1 MRDSKTQRRCGL
13 GRGFSTRLERET
25 PLSGTPRVAPAV
37 GCRAKNSRSS
47 ISADLLRIITASYPV
62 FTFICHVESVSYRSR
77 YRPSAQMVI
86 GFCGLVVVAT
96 VLSSCSG
103 GNSSTAEV
111 GLVLPSSS
119 TENLGGGAGPQ
130 TPPCG
135 IFEVTKN
142 EVVSG
147 QQFPAGRYQINTFGI
162 SCDEVM
168 GDAGLFS
175 QFLQLEDDEALPDP
189 WRFLEGAMGAP
200 KFVSGPAVGFRV
212 QRISD

>member
-1 MRDSKTQRRCGL
+1 M
-13 GRGFSTRLERET
+13 
-25 PLSGTPRVAPAV
+25 
-37 GCRAKNSRSS
+37 
-47 ISADLLRIITASYPV
+47 
-62 FTFICHVESVSYRSR
+62 SYRKR
-77 YRPSAQMVI
+77 CRPNTQIVI
-86 GFCGLVVVAT
+86 GFCGLVIVALA
-96 VLSSCSG
+96 LSSCSG
-103 GNSSTAEV
+103 GSSSTTEV

-119 TENLGGGAGPQ
+119 TANLVGGAGPQ

-135 IFEVTKN
+135 IFEVTKT

-147 QQFPAGRYQINTFGI
+147 QQFSTGRYQINTFGI

-175 QFLQLEDDEALPDP
+175 QFLQLEDNEALPDP
-189 WRFLEGAMGAP
+189 WRFLEGAIGAP

>member
-1 MRDSKTQRRCGL
+1 
-13 GRGFSTRLERET
+13 
-25 PLSGTPRVAPAV
+25 
-37 GCRAKNSRSS
+37 
-47 ISADLLRIITASYPV
+47 
-62 FTFICHVESVSYRSR
+62 VSYRNR
-77 YRPSAQMVI
+77 YHPNAEIVI
-86 GFCGLVVVAT
+86 GFCGLVIVAT
-96 VLSSCSG
+96 LLSSCSG
-103 GNSSTAEV
+103 SNSSTTEV

-119 TENLGGGAGPQ
+119 TANQVRGAGPQ

-135 IFEVTKN
+135 IFEVTKT

-147 QQFPAGRYQINTFGI
+147 QQFSAGRYQINTFGI

-175 QFLQLEDDEALPDP
+175 QFLQLEDNEALPDS
-189 WRFLEGAMGAP
+189 WRFLEGAIGAP

>member
-1 MRDSKTQRRCGL
+1 
-13 GRGFSTRLERET
+13 
-25 PLSGTPRVAPAV
+25 
-37 GCRAKNSRSS
+37 
-47 ISADLLRIITASYPV
+47 
-62 FTFICHVESVSYRSR
+62 VSYRNR
-77 YRPSAQMVI
+77 YHPNAQIVI
-86 GFCGLVVVAT
+86 GFCGLVIVAT
-96 VLSSCSG
+96 LLSSCSG
-103 GNSSTAEV
+103 GNSSTTEV

-119 TENLGGGAGPQ
+119 TANLVGGAGPQ

-135 IFEVTKN
+135 IFEVTKT

-147 QQFPAGRYQINTFGI
+147 QQFPTGRYQINTFGI

-175 QFLQLEDDEALPDP
+175 QFLQLEDNEALPDS
-189 WRFLEGAMGAP
+189 WRFLEGAIGAP

>member
-1 MRDSKTQRRCGL
+1 M
-13 GRGFSTRLERET
+13 
-25 PLSGTPRVAPAV
+25 
-37 GCRAKNSRSS
+37 
-47 ISADLLRIITASYPV
+47 
-62 FTFICHVESVSYRSR
+62 
-77 YRPSAQMVI
+77 
-86 GFCGLVVVAT
+86 
-96 VLSSCSG
+96 
-103 GNSSTAEV
+103 
-111 GLVLPSSS
+111 LPSSS
-119 TENLGGGAGPQ
+119 TANLVGGAGPQ

-135 IFEVTKN
+135 IFEVTKT

-147 QQFPAGRYQINTFGI
+147 QQFSTGRYQINTFGI

-189 WRFLEGAMGAP
+189 WRFLEGAIGAP

>member
-1 MRDSKTQRRCGL
+1 M
-13 GRGFSTRLERET
+13 
-25 PLSGTPRVAPAV
+25 
-37 GCRAKNSRSS
+37 
-47 ISADLLRIITASYPV
+47 
-62 FTFICHVESVSYRSR
+62 SYRNS
-77 YRPSAQMVI
+77 YRPNAKIVI
-86 GFCGLVVVAT
+86 GFSGLVIVAT
-96 VLSSCSG
+96 LLSSCSG
-103 GNSSTAEV
+103 GSSSTTEV

-119 TENLGGGAGPQ
+119 TANLVGGAGPQ

-135 IFEVTKN
+135 IFEVTKT

-147 QQFPAGRYQINTFGI
+147 QQFSTGRYQINTFGI

-175 QFLQLEDDEALPDP
+175 QFLQLEDNEALPDP
-189 WRFLEGAMGAP
+189 WRFLEGAIGAP

>member
-1 MRDSKTQRRCGL
+1 M
-13 GRGFSTRLERET
+13 
-25 PLSGTPRVAPAV
+25 
-37 GCRAKNSRSS
+37 
-47 ISADLLRIITASYPV
+47 
-62 FTFICHVESVSYRSR
+62 SYRKR
-77 YRPSAQMVI
+77 CRPNAQIVI
-86 GFCGLVVVAT
+86 GFCGLTIVAIA
-96 VLSSCSG
+96 LGSCG
-103 GNSSTAEV
+103 GGDSSTTEV

-119 TENLGGGAGPQ
+119 TENLVGGAGPQ

-135 IFEVTKN
+135 IFEVTKT

-147 QQFPAGRYQINTFGI
+147 QQFSRGRYQINTFGI

-175 QFLQLEDDEALPDP
+175 QFLGLEDDEALPDP
-189 WRFLEGAMGAP
+189 WRFLEGAIGAP